1 MPGLGWTWMRFYLT
15 IIKWDTKIGSLMDMT
30 TCFRFPFQQQS
41 STVSFSQSLWRL
53 VDQRTGMAVS
63 CEGSWLSTVQG
74 RSGSTTLTSL
84 HLCYRWLRRSG
95 KAVAEGSVK
104 GSANSSTNSVQQ
116 SSNVLVCLQHDVL
129 QAIIAFSRDVAG
141 LPKQSCQ
148 FFIFCHILLLTA
160 VEACNSHLNL
170 PWTWRPSSSIQLPHP
185 WTQWFSLVTR
195 W

>member
-1 MPGLGWTWMRFYLT
+1 
-15 IIKWDTKIGSLMDMT
+15 
-30 TCFRFPFQQQS
+30 
-41 STVSFSQSLWRL
+41 
-53 VDQRTGMAVS
+53 MAVS

-170 PWTWRPSSSIQLPHP
+170 PLDVEAIVVNTVASPVNPVIFRLLRVGKLVRALRMVTVTSSLAVPKVAD
-185 WTQWFSLVTR
+185 FE
-195 W
+195 